1 MSADPVFLL
10 IMGWISLLRR
20 YPVKS
25 MLGEDVEASEVT
37 GRGLTGDRGLALVH
51 RETGKVASAK
61 NPRIW
66 RDLLRLAATA
76 LEPTALEPTALAG
89 AVRITFPDGKTASST
104 DAGIDDLLSDFLQQP
119 VTLTATPPQAASLER
134 AVPEEVLRAGVTAE
148 VEVRHGQL
156 REGTF
161 FDFAP
166 LHLLTT
172 STLDRIAA
180 LHPRGTA
187 DLVRYRPNI
196 VIRTEA
202 EGFTEN
208 DWLDRDLSIGDDLV
222 VRVVVRTPRCAI
234 PTLAHGD
241 LPRDSAALRV
251 LADHN
256 RVPPAEGSTGTEPC
270 AGVYAQVV
278 RPGRIGQ
285 GDLVRYA

>member
-1 MSADPVFLL
+1 
-10 IMGWISLLRR
+10 MGWISLLRR

-37 GRGLTGDRGLALVH
+37 DLGLAGDRGLALVH

-76 LEPTALEPTALAG
+76 TAG
-89 AVRITFPDGKTASST
+89 AVRITFPDGKTAWST
-104 DAGIDDLLSDFLQQP
+104 DADIDDVLSGFLQQP
-119 VTLTATPPQAASLER
+119 VTLTATPPQAATLER

-148 VEVRHGQL
+148 VEVRHGEL

-172 STLDRIAA
+172 STLARIAA

-196 VIRTEA
+196 VISTET

-241 LPRDSAALRV
+241 LPRDTAALRV

-256 RVPPAEGSTGTEPC
+256 RVPPVEGSDGTEPC
-270 AGVYAQVV
+270 AGVYAQVL